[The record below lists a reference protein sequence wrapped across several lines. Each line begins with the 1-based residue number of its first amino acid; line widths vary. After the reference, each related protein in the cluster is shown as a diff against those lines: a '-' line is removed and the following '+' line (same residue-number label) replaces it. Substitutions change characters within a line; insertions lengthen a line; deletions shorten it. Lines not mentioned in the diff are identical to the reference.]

1 MMPTRLRLFAGTR
14 GFTLIELLIAM
25 AIFAFLSAAMY
36 GGTQYVILQR
46 EIMLQR
52 HGELEELQRTV
63 RLLQTDLGQLY
74 PRAVRDELGRDRVP
88 ALLTNPGNDFVVR
101 LTRNGWR
108 NPAGLQ
114 RSSLQR
120 VQYRLDEEEQI
131 LYRDYWPVVDRVL
144 GMEPREREIL
154 TGVEEFNL
162 EFLDPDGEWQEDWP
176 AANAS
181 ISSLP
186 AAVRYRLVL
195 KSFGE
200 VIRVVE
206 VAG

>member
-1 MMPTRLRLFAGTR
+1 VALRARLMKSSS
-14 GFTLIELLIAM
+14 GFTLLELLVAM
-25 AIFAFLSAAMY
+25 AVFVFLSVAMY
-36 GGTQYVILQR
+36 GGTEYVILQR

-74 PRAVRDELGRDRVP
+74 PRHTRDELGRDRVP
-88 ALLTNPGNDFVVR
+88 ALLTDTSNEFVVR
-101 LTRNGWR
+101 MTRNGWR
-108 NPAGLQ
+108 NPAGLT

-131 LYRDYWPVVDRVL
+131 LYRDYWPVMDRVL
-144 GMEPREREIL
+144 GMEAREQQIL
-154 TGVEEFNL
+154 TGVEEFDL
-162 EFLDPDGEWQEDWP
+162 EFLDPDGEWQQDWP
-176 AANAS
+176 AADAGIN
-181 ISSLP
+181 SLP
-186 AAVRYRLVL
+186 RAVRYRLVL

-200 VIRVVE
+200 VIRLVE